1 MKKIKRYLKPEF
13 FTVVL
18 LVSLLILP
26 LEFFAGSSA
35 SFKNAQ
41 IQTGKVDEPTQTNT
55 PPKHKRKKRV
65 KSIPKKMDTKLLAVP
80 AGKWGAQGIILN
92 VEEKGVTIEYECAD
106 GQIEQSL
113 KMDVQGNFTVNG
125 VHTRQRPGPIRAD
138 ASQTRQPA
146 RYEGKILGDKMTL
159 KVILTATQEVIGEF
173 TLERGKTPLMTRCY

>member
-26 LEFFAGSSA
+26 LKFFAGSSA